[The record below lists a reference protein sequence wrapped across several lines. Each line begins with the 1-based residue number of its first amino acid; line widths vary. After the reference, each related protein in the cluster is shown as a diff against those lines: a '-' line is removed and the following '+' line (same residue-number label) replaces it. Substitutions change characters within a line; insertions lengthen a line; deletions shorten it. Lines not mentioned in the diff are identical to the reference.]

1 MIIEVSFHNTVL
13 PLFYFSYGLPV
24 LKNSVNPMNLG
35 DISERIDVK
44 CYGIIHYLSLSDPD
58 WAPYT
63 RYGLHFLHIFKR
75 SLQIFSHL
83 RQMWQFIIFIFQ
95 QARYLGYSHL
105 HSSMQVGTNLHLRLH
120 AKTTIFKSSR
130 KPAGSPYVK
139 ALGLDQVKIK
149 ATY

>member
-1 MIIEVSFHNTVL
+1 MIIEVFSHNTVL

-58 WAPYT
+58 WALYT
-63 RYGLHFLHIFKR
+63 QYGLHFLHIFKR
-75 SLQIFSHL
+75 SLQIFSLQQFKKYNLYL
-83 RQMWQFIIFIFQ
+83 RQMWQSIIFILQ
-95 QARYLGYSHL
+95 QARYLGSSHL
-105 HSSMQVGTNLHLRLH
+105 HSSMQVGTNLHLFLH

-130 KPAGSPYVK
+130 KPAGSP
-139 ALGLDQVKIK
+139 LIPMFM
-149 ATY
+149 